1 MNANTITPTPYN
13 ITDAPCIIPKDN
25 STEESEGYTQ
35 FLQTYS
41 IQLNNIM
48 NPNDRNSNESV
59 RIADE
64 VDENLV
70 QEIPSPHIQ
79 MNENEAELHPHYNV
93 AYGHN

>member
-1 MNANTITPTPYN
+1 
-13 ITDAPCIIPKDN
+13 
-25 STEESEGYTQ
+25 
-35 FLQTYS
+35 
-41 IQLNNIM
+41 M

-70 QEIPSPHIQ
+70 QEIPNPHIQ

-93 AYGHN
+93 AYGHNKWNLLGSILLMPTPPNQLCPRGP